1 MSDQAA
7 GAAGGGTRRT
17 GLRHRLEHYAV
28 EYDAAERTVKR
39 WCKDGKTAGDPCPL
53 DDPEQLLAWWSRNK
67 RQVAPAGINAAV
79 VRARKSAPIAPKAVP
94 AVIPEGE
101 LPLLSLGPGT
111 PTPPAVDEPLP
122 VEIVVPEGRG
132 LQAELRRLE
141 DLAARLSAQAH
152 LPGQA
157 KNYLDALARMGAISE
172 KLRIEAER
180 LGKLLPRDQV
190 EEVLHAFH
198 GPIES
203 GVRGLVATMADVLGV
218 ELTPEREEAWNLAC
232 DGLFGRFKEEV
243 LR

>member
-1 MSDQAA
+1 VSKQAA
-7 GAAGGGTRRT
+7 GAAGDGKRRT
-17 GLRHRLEHYAV
+17 GLRHRLEHYAA
-28 EYDAAERTVKR
+28 EYESALRTVKR
-39 WCKDGKTAGDPCPL
+39 WVADGKAAGDPCPL
-53 DDPEQLLAWWSRNK
+53 DDPEALLAWWSRNK

-79 VRARKSAPIAPKAVP
+79 VRARKSAPIVPKAP
-94 AVIPEGE
+94 APVIPEGE
-101 LPLLSLGPGT
+101 LPLV
-111 PTPPAVDEPLP
+111 PAAAVEEPVVP
-122 VEIVVPEGRG
+122 EIVIPEGRG
-132 LQAELRRLE
+132 LQAELARLE

-190 EEVLHAFH
+190 SEVLHAFH

-203 GVRGLVATMADVLGV
+203 GVRGLVATMCEVLGV

-232 DGLFGRFKEEV
+232 DGLFVRFKEEV